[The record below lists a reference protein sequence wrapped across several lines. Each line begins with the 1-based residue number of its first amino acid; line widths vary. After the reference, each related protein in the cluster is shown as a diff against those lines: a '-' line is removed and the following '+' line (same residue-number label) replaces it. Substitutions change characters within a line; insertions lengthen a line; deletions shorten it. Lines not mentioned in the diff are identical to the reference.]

1 MTRDEIEATMR
12 ALVADSLAVPKQSV
26 TVRSRLL
33 DDLGANSLDFIDI
46 VFSIEKAFGIT
57 VRDSEL
63 DFLSRLDFS
72 SPAVMRD
79 GHLTRE
85 TVDRLADWL
94 PLLRDVADRAGLT
107 PRELF
112 SLIDVEALCILV
124 ERKLGPPAG

>member
-1 MTRDEIEATMR
+1 MTRAEVETTMI
-12 ALVADSLAVPKQSV
+12 ALVADSLAVPKDEV
-26 TVRSRLL
+26 TARSRLL
-33 DDLGANSLDFIDI
+33 EDLGADSLDFIDI
-46 VFSIEKAFGIT
+46 VFSIEKAFSIK

-85 TVDRLADWL
+85 TVDRLAQWL
-94 PLLRDVADRAGLT
+94 PRLGEVPDRGAVT

-112 SLIDVEALCILV
+112 SLIDVETLCVLA
-124 ERKLGPPAG
+124 ERKLAAAS

>member
-1 MTRDEIEATMR
+1 MTRAEVETTMI
-12 ALVADSLAVPKQSV
+12 ALVADSLAVPKDEV
-26 TVRSRLL
+26 TARSRLFE
-33 DDLGANSLDFIDI
+33 DLGADSLDFIDI
-46 VFSIEKAFGIT
+46 VFSIEKAFSIK

-85 TVDRLADWL
+85 TVDRLAQWL
-94 PLLRDVADRAGLT
+94 PRLGEVPDRGAVT

-112 SLIDVEALCILV
+112 SLIDVETLCVLA
-124 ERKLGPPAG
+124 ERKLAAAS